1 MTVLSDPATGVY
13 AITPD
18 DGNDLPIRIRA
29 IRATIAGNV
38 AIIGADGIAATCAFI
53 AGETRAIRVTR
64 VKATGT
70 TATGLEGMY

>member
-18 DGNDLPIRIRA
+18 DNNDLPTRIRA
-29 IRATIAGNV
+29 IRATVAGNV
-38 AIIGADGIAATCAFI
+38 AIIGADGVAATCAFL
-53 AGETRAIRVTR
+53 AGETRALRITR
-64 VKATGT
+64 VKSTGT